1 LIFDITIGE
10 TEKFNGCCKVGCTL
24 DSALLNDLLESFVT
38 LENTFCFGF
47 SEDFWRTLYGKK
59 LLV

>member
-1 LIFDITIGE
+1 MDASGSFVVEVVKVGADIY
-10 TEKFNGCCKVGCTL
+10 GCTL